1 MLIGEHIHTLDDK
14 NRVSLPAKFKK
25 FLGKEVVITVGLDQ
39 CLFIFTVSEWKTI
52 SATLL
57 ERSFLQADNRS
68 FNRYMFGAAEMLPV
82 DASGRILIP
91 EHLKVRAG
99 LGNKVAFI
107 GLGNRLEVWNEDT
120 WNSYKNKVEQSA
132 DTLAEKLGGVGVI

>member
-14 NRVSLPAKFKK
+14 NRISLPAKFKK
-25 FLGKEVVITVGLDQ
+25 FLGKEVVITGGLDQ

-107 GLGNRLEVWNEDT
+107 GLGNRLEVWNEAT
-120 WNSYKNKVEQSA
+120 WNSYKGKVEQSA
-132 DTLAEKLGGVGVI
+132 DTLAEKLGSVGVL

>member
-25 FLGKEVVITVGLDQ
+25 FLGKEVVITGGLDQ

>member
-14 NRVSLPAKFKK
+14 NRISLPAKFKK
-25 FLGKEVVITVGLDQ
+25 FLGKEVVITGGLDQ

-82 DASGRILIP
+82 DANGRILIP

-107 GLGNRLEVWNEDT
+107 GLGNRLEVWNEAT
-120 WNSYKNKVEQSA
+120 WNSYKGKVEQSA
-132 DTLAEKLGGVGVI
+132 DTLAEKLGSVGVL